1 MRIDTVG
8 ADIVVS
14 VSRPPQAQ
22 ACTSSKLPWAGNAL
36 AASLPGVRARATVR
50 RKSASSSTI
59 ELLADVLPEA
69 AGAIA
74 DDNRSKAP
82 SSGDSV
88 LAGGA
93 AAGAEVA
100 GAGAAVEVAAVAI
113 PPASGAV
120 AEVASVGVCG
130 VALIVGVGVADVS
143 PVAVDVFVVLVA
155 FFVVVE
161 PVALIG
167 VALASMVCA
176 SASRR
181 CAKFP

>member
-69 AGAIA
+69 AGAIEVFY
-74 DDNRSKAP
+74 RRKA
-82 SSGDSV
+82 
-88 LAGGA
+88 
-93 AAGAEVA
+93 
-100 GAGAAVEVAAVAI
+100 
-113 PPASGAV
+113 
-120 AEVASVGVCG
+120 
-130 VALIVGVGVADVS
+130 
-143 PVAVDVFVVLVA
+143 
-155 FFVVVE
+155 
-161 PVALIG
+161 
-167 VALASMVCA
+167 
-176 SASRR
+176 
-181 CAKFP
+181 